1 LLGTTDLSF
10 PGFRACYSEA
20 GTTSLVE
27 VIRPVEAITAQRFS
41 SPACNSS
48 LENVCASRNVR
59 LTAKIRRPA
68 CSAMG
73 CQNPRAPIPLHPSL
87 NRIS

>member
-41 SPACNSS
+41 SPFTGQCTESH
-48 LENVCASRNVR
+48 
-59 LTAKIRRPA
+59 
-68 CSAMG
+68 
-73 CQNPRAPIPLHPSL
+73 PRQAFYHWIVAHGTGDGSP
-87 NRIS
+87 